1 MDQSMLLLL
10 ALAVA
15 TAVAALAVSRS
26 RARTALA
33 AGPADS
39 PLAVST
45 EGMKVC
51 PKCAMGNLVTAR
63 TCSAC
68 GSALKG

>member
-1 MDQSMLLLL
+1 MDQSLLLLL

-15 TAVAALAVSRS
+15 VAVAALVLTRT
-26 RARTALA
+26 RARPA
-33 AGPADS
+33 ATGPGGES
-39 PLAVST
+39 RLAVST